1 MKEVR
6 WGEVHGGIKRY
17 KVNKAGVLWGGIRFV
32 RFKVF
37 FVSITMY
44 FLLITILKLIFWVND
59 FSHKNIGIRY
69 QYLTW
74 KFGRYLVQTKNSSCG
89 QISNNKQ
96 VKNYSFSWQHMR
108 SFTEFWPCLS
118 FQNWL
123 SSHLLRIE
131 HLLDNLIGLD
141 FIYTTISWCVLVVIF
156 PNSI

>member
-69 QYLTW
+69 QYLLAENLGDISFKLKIHLVA
-74 KFGRYLVQTKNSSCG
+74 KF
-89 QISNNKQ
+89 QIINKSKITPFHGNIWEVSRNFGHVYHFKIGSQ
-96 VKNYSFSWQHMR
+96 ATYYVLSI
-108 SFTEFWPCLS
+108 FW
-118 FQNWL
+118 
-123 SSHLLRIE
+123 
-131 HLLDNLIGLD
+131 
-141 FIYTTISWCVLVVIF
+141 TI
-156 PNSI
+156 